1 MKGSKGREGPERGL
15 GEMGGERRI
24 RSGRRQGRSTESQ
37 KIEWRCV
44 ALQGVELAVATRKSQ
59 MPRKEEFP
67 RTQL

>member
-44 ALQGVELAVATRKSQ
+44 ALQGVELAVARNW
-59 MPRKEEFP
+59 
-67 RTQL
+67 L